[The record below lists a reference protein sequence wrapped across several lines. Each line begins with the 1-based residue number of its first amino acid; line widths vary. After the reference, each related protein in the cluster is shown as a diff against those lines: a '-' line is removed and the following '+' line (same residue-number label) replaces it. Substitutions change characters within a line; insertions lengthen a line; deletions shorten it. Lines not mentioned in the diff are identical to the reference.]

1 MSDHGLRRQ
10 VDDRKVPWR
19 VFAVI
24 GVAVAALGF
33 IYWAAAYEESGT
45 VMLLVAAVL
54 GLWIATFLWLR
65 QPDEAE
71 PVVEGEGE
79 TATSGAA
86 VTTAAVEEHYLPH
99 ASVWP
104 FAIGLGGAAVGV
116 GIVLGLWVLV
126 PGLGILALGLGGFVR
141 QTRRRD

>member
-1 MSDHGLRRQ
+1 VSDHGLRRQ

-24 GVAVAALGF
+24 GVAVGVLGL

-45 VMLLVAAVL
+45 VMLLVAAGL

-71 PVVEGEGE
+71 PEVEVESESAGAGEAVV
-79 TATSGAA
+79 AA
-86 VTTAAVEEHYLPH
+86 HTEEHYLPH

-126 PGLGILALGLGGFVR
+126 PGLGVLGLGRFVR